1 MILVVDLSE
10 AKIFPLLMHSID
22 FKTWLETKLKM
33 LLKMEII
40 ILFDCLFVVLFT
52 LLQDRFAFFSFF
64 GCFSCFSYFDY
75 FN

>member
-1 MILVVDLSE
+1 MILVVDLNE
-10 AKIFPLLMHSID
+10 AKIFPLLMYFVD
-22 FKTWLETKLKM
+22 FKTWLETKPKM
-33 LLKMEII
+33 VELEIV
-40 ILFDCLFVVLFT
+40 ILFDCLFGVLFI